1 VNADI
6 VGAELDTGG
15 YSTGSD
21 SVTTAD
27 AATTTTTGADNATS
41 SSSSAADGMGAGG
54 GASSAQSQSTNSTA
68 VAAESSDSIQGQGG
82 TLSSGGCDPVCPTIQ
97 VTAANNSSSIT
108 AANVVVT
115 IDWTGYMHIATQH
128 MWFPFPNTS
137 RYFPQFRS
145 VPAIQKLLTATL
157 NQTIGF
163 PLNDPTSYFFTA
175 NLGYDTGTDQ
185 SGAVTQLNTVIVQM
199 TGPGAAIVRTMYPG
213 ELSY

>member
-1 VNADI
+1 
-6 VGAELDTGG
+6 
-15 YSTGSD
+15 
-21 SVTTAD
+21 
-27 AATTTTTGADNATS
+27 
-41 SSSSAADGMGAGG
+41 
-54 GASSAQSQSTNSTA
+54 
-68 VAAESSDSIQGQGG
+68 
-82 TLSSGGCDPVCPTIQ
+82 
-97 VTAANNSSSIT
+97 
-108 AANVVVT
+108 
-115 IDWTGYMHIATQH
+115 MHIATQH